1 MNDKGSREAF
11 PSSPGGRLIRTTYYI
26 VVLPLKRLKS
36 QCKFIIK
43 TWSYLTSSFGIYH
56 NQPVGIK
63 HNLQHMPQ
71 NNSSGFRPNRK
82 LWVYLYAVGV
92 LLFYRLSQQWWSP
105 GQGLTAPF
113 TIHPTQLLHYS
124 NCCASGA
131 EIDADENSQCLCIK
145 CHVNFRICDM
155 GPAQSPKAI
164 YYIVTLLNAIFHLV

>member
-1 MNDKGSREAF
+1 MKVLYVVFIHAPVRSSDLTSIYVLLFALNQSQTAVLLIQILFCFPTSFQSDVLRNADCSWFVAHFNSCPIHSPMNDKGSREAF

-82 LWVYLYAVGV
+82 L
-92 LLFYRLSQQWWSP
+92 
-105 GQGLTAPF
+105 
-113 TIHPTQLLHYS
+113 
-124 NCCASGA
+124 
-131 EIDADENSQCLCIK
+131 
-145 CHVNFRICDM
+145 
-155 GPAQSPKAI
+155 
-164 YYIVTLLNAIFHLV
+164 